1 MILKQEIVLFI
12 TYIICVSIFISCSNE
27 NSQAQHYNSK
37 KSDHQ
42 SLSLDLTL
50 FSYIPPQINGCTCFL
65 STNEQEFKKKQYIY
79 VNDYVITSYVSI
91 NGVMTKFIMLN
102 FNYKDSDNSV
112 ANYKSS
118 QYEMKVEVKHL
129 NDTGK
134 KKRKKTGKIT
144 IKSKDGKTLT
154 KTFYGECNC

>member
-27 NSQAQHYNSK
+27 NSQAQQNNSN
-37 KSDHQ
+37 KSEHQ
-42 SLSLDLTL
+42 SLALDLTP
-50 FSYIPPQINGCTCFL
+50 FSYIPPQIKGCTCFL

-144 IKSKDGKTLT
+144 INSKDGKTLT